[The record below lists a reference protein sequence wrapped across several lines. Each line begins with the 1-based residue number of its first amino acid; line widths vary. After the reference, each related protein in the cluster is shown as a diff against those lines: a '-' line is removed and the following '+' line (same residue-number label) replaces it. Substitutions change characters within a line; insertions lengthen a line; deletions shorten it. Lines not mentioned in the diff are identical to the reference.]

1 MVTDPQQACFEAGI
15 KFGSLY
21 HQFAG
26 TPVSPDST
34 RSLETAIA
42 DSIENQP
49 HCAAVTVDVD
59 DEAVAAD
66 IAHENGY
73 TELSGHLMEV
83 EMRIE
88 YEAVTVRTRM
98 EMEDGY
104 PLMKLVA
111 VEAGS
116 GETETADHDV
126 SENTADHDV
135 SEETADHGA
144 SENTADHDASEADD
158 ADDTDSAVADT
169 EP

>member
-88 YEAVTVRTRM
+88 YGAVTVRTRM

-116 GETETADHDV
+116 GETETADGD
-126 SENTADHDV
+126 
-135 SEETADHGA
+135 A
-144 SENTADHDASEADD
+144 SENTADHGANGADD
-158 ADDTDSAVADT
+158 ADDTDGAVADT

>member
-49 HCAAVTVDVD
+49 HCVAVTVDID

-83 EMRIE
+83 EMQIE
-88 YEAVTVRTRM
+88 YEAVTAHTRM

-111 VEAGS
+111 VEEES
-116 GETETADHDV
+116 GETETADD
-126 SENTADHDV
+126 TG
-135 SEETADHGA
+135 ETADDTG
-144 SENTADHDASEADD
+144 ETDDRTADG
-158 ADDTDSAVADT
+158 AVADT

>member
-42 DSIENQP
+42 DAIENQP
-49 HCAAVTVDVD
+49 HCAAVTVAID

-111 VEAGS
+111 VE
-116 GETETADHDV
+116 TEGDGDEGV
-126 SENTADHDV
+126 DP
-135 SEETADHGA
+135 
-144 SENTADHDASEADD
+144 
-158 ADDTDSAVADT
+158 